1 MVTEFNYLKNH
12 FPKNFNQTVIEHQAV
27 NKVLTFCI
35 KDKQFLLFT
44 GMFHEV
50 NGGKG
55 INDDLEVYLVNYLT
69 DKLKLSAFGRASA
82 YVLEDQTNFIGYDIK
97 STDNEIWSQQN
108 IFEANEEGRVTKVID
123 KFNNNSVTNPI
134 CPLVSRYFE
143 KIDFPADTLEFLKN
157 LHEQVTPSLIEIKRA

>member
-1 MVTEFNYLKNH
+1 
-12 FPKNFNQTVIEHQAV
+12 
-27 NKVLTFCI
+27 
-35 KDKQFLLFT
+35 
-44 GMFHEV
+44 MFHEV

>member
-1 MVTEFNYLKNH
+1 MATEFNYLKNH

-27 NKVLTFCI
+27 NKVLTFCN

-134 CPLVSRYFE
+134 CPLVSQYFE